1 MAWLAIAAS
10 MTVRAT
16 RKGLP
21 FGLTWW
27 SFTFPVGT
35 CVTGTIG
42 LAARTGADLL
52 RYGAAGLFL
61 LLLAAWLI
69 VAVRTVRDGARG
81 RLFLPAP
88 HPSRP
93 NRSRSCRSRRE
104 APASAPDPRAVL
116 PGRPENP
123 RPRSEERSLSRTGA
137 WILRQL
143 SAGRAGRAERA
154 AGFWLARVGSPAAVA
169 SAGVL
174 RVERLR

>member
-1 MAWLAIAAS
+1 
-10 MTVRAT
+10 MTVRAA

-69 VAVRTVRDGARG
+69 VAVRTVRDGTRG

-88 HPSRP
+88 
-93 NRSRSCRSRRE
+93 
-104 APASAPDPRAVL
+104 APQPAVQDPTVPEPAV
-116 PGRPENP
+116 P
-123 RPRSEERSLSRTGA
+123 
-137 WILRQL
+137 Q
-143 SAGRAGRAERA
+143 
-154 AGFWLARVGSPAAVA
+154 PA
-169 SAGVL
+169 
-174 RVERLR
+174 